1 MIEHLCKNT
10 VAETKAAAHGES
22 FQEFEFTLKVRVESL
37 SDLWQAAAR
46 HYAARADASAEDIED
61 MLGPREDP
69 SAEDCL
75 MALALPDFMAGC
87 TMLDVSL
94 NRELR

>member
-1 MIEHLCKNT
+1 MIKHLCNNT
-10 VAETKAAAHGES
+10 VAETKSAAHGAAI
-22 FQEFEFTLKVRVESL
+22 QEFEFTLKVRIESL

-75 MALALPDFMAGC
+75 MALALPDIMAGC